1 MTHPRSATST
11 VVAILGAD
19 TVVENALARL
29 QEGEGYAT
37 RILKTFP
44 MGETLVEEE
53 MPVGGVDLVVL
64 APSLST
70 SECGHDE
77 PMLVCNRGNSKAVF
91 YVAFIIPTST
101 TEEGLRIDDPQPKEC
116 NVR

>member
-1 MTHPRSATST
+1 MVKNT
-11 VVAILGAD
+11 
-19 TVVENALARL
+19 LAQL
-29 QEGEGYAT
+29 LEGEGHAT
-37 RILKTFP
+37 RVLKISP
-44 MGETLVEEE
+44 MGEAVVEEE

-70 SECGHDE
+70 SECAHDD

-91 YVAFIIPTST
+91 CVAFIIPTST
-101 TEEGLRIDDPQPKEC
+101 TEDGLRIDDPQPKEC